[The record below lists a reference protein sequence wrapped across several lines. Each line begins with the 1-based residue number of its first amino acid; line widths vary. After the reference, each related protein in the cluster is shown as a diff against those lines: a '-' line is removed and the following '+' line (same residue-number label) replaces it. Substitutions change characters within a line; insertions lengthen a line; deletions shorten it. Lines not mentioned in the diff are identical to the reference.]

1 MGGRYNRMV
10 THLEQTVFRE
20 YEQQGTGVEA
30 EAKGS
35 WLPSGVEAV
44 GGRGRV
50 GGGAARWGSYSDYTK
65 WRQQAGRGGAG
76 GSAGSGERSI
86 G

>member
-1 MGGRYNRMV
+1 MV
-10 THLEQTVFRE
+10 TQLEQTVFRE

-44 GGRGRV
+44 GRRGRV
-50 GGGAARWGSYSDYTK
+50 GGG
-65 WRQQAGRGGAG
+65 
-76 GSAGSGERSI
+76 RSPLWATANLRR
-86 G
+86 